1 MVKLEA
7 LGDPMSVTNRR
18 SAANRIEINCISPMQ
33 SAEGQPWWDI
43 AIAPNDI
50 EADLVAESVAYLE
63 SRGLLVR
70 HTHARNWIKVLNAAA
85 TKQDS
90 QQED

>member
-1 MVKLEA
+1 MKLEA
-7 LGDPMSVTNRR
+7 LGEAMGVTNRR
-18 SAANRIEINCISPMQ
+18 SAANRIQVNCISPMK

-70 HTHARNWIKVLNAAA
+70 HSHARNWIKMLSAAA
-85 TKQDS
+85 AKENA
-90 QQED
+90 QQPD